1 MAYIEKTINS
11 EIVYDGP
18 VFKVRKHRVDT
29 INGESIRDVVEHS
42 GGAVMIAVKDN
53 GKIIMEK
60 QFRKP
65 LEKVIF
71 ELPAGKI
78 DANEDPMNTAYR
90 ELIEETGY
98 RAGTVKHL
106 TSYTPTCGY
115 SNEVLHVYLMKNLTQ
130 GETDPDPTECVDVL
144 EYDADTLIEMI
155 LNKEITDGKTILGIL
170 LARQLGEI

>member
-1 MAYIEKTINS
+1 MAYIEKTISS
-11 EIVYDGP
+11 ELVYEGP

-42 GGAVMIAVKDN
+42 GGAVMIAVKDD
-53 GKIIMEK
+53 GKILMEK

-78 DANEDPMNTAYR
+78 DHNEDPLNTATR

-98 RAGTVKHL
+98 RAATVKHL

-115 SNEVLHVYLMKNLTQ
+115 SNEVLHVYLMKDLTP
-130 GETDPDPTECVDVL
+130 GETDLDPTECVDVL
-144 EYDADTLIEMI
+144 EYDADELIEMI
-155 LNKEITDGKTILGIL
+155 KNKEITDGKTILGIL

>member
-78 DANEDPMNTAYR
+78 DPNEDPMNTAYR

-115 SNEVLHVYLMKNLTQ
+115 SNEILHVYLMKDLTP

>member
-1 MAYIEKTINS
+1 MAYIEKTISS
-11 EIVYDGP
+11 ELVYEGP

-42 GGAVMIAVKDN
+42 GGAVMIAVKDD
-53 GKIIMEK
+53 GKILMEK

-78 DANEDPMNTAYR
+78 DPNEDPLNTATR

-98 RAGTVKHL
+98 RAATVKHL

-115 SNEVLHVYLMKNLTQ
+115 SNEVLHVYLMKDLTP
-130 GETDPDPTECVDVL
+130 GETDLDPTECVDVL
-144 EYDADTLIEMI
+144 EYDADELIEMI
-155 LNKEITDGKTILGIL
+155 KNKEITDGKTILGIL